1 MSNNNKNKESTLEN
15 DDLNEKEKE
24 EAKQNGFILVG
35 KTGTGKSTL
44 LNAIF
49 NKVVAQ
55 AEDTGKSVTKVC
67 KVYFYRLKSGKCI
80 CLVDTPGL
88 SDTEKLTKENIDKVH
103 LDGITDTIS
112 NEKIHIKGILFL
124 VNFQN
129 KRFDADE
136 QEALLNYNTLFPL
149 KNFWKN

>member
-1 MSNNNKNKESTLEN
+1 MNDNNTINKEQTPQN

-24 EAKQNGFILVG
+24 EARQNGFILVG

-49 NKVVAQ
+49 NKIVAQ
-55 AEDTGKSVTKVC
+55 AEDTGQSVTKVS
-67 KVYFYRLKSGKCI
+67 KVYFFRLKSGKCI

-112 NEKIHIKGILFL
+112 KEKIHIKRQVLDL
-124 VNFQN
+124 VLIII
-129 KRFDADE
+129 KIM
-136 QEALLNYNTLFPL
+136 
-149 KNFWKN
+149 